1 MNLYTIGFT
10 QKTAQG
16 FFESLSRSGVRR
28 VIDVRLNNVS
38 QLAGFAKKTD
48 LIYFLQTICGIKYV
62 HEPLLA
68 PTQEM
73 LDDYKKK
80 KGKLERLRAAL
91 PRFDGVQRDTT
102 LVARAIYRQLPLV
115 QRRQAASLPPKIS
128 RGVPRRALGQS
139 HGKAYRVTP
148 TQSYKDR
155 SSWTSF

>member
-10 QKTAQG
+10 KKTARG

-80 KGKLERLRAAL
+80 KGSWSDYEQRFITLMESREIQNRLSPEL
-91 PRFDGVQRDTT
+91 FTDGCLLCSEDKPHHCHRR
-102 LVARAIYRQLPLV
+102 LVAEYLNAHWGNLTI
-115 QRRQAASLPPKIS
+115 KHIE
-128 RGVPRRALGQS
+128 
-139 HGKAYRVTP
+139 
-148 TQSYKDR
+148 
-155 SSWTSF
+155 